1 MKVAY
6 STGYCVDLGHFHT
19 EVHARFTL
27 CHTVGL
33 CVLSSREFFL
43 QKSPRVALTGQSYV
57 KV

>member
-6 STGYCVDLGHFHT
+6 STGYCVELGHFHT
-19 EVHARFTL
+19 VVHARFTL

-33 CVLSSREFFL
+33 CVLSSREFS